1 MAAKR
6 WDAASVAAFAL
17 AEMLGGDD
25 ASAAVAALMLH
36 QVIETFKVEDMQ

>member
-25 ASAAVAALMLH
+25 ASATAAALMLH
-36 QVIETFKVEDMQ
+36 QVRAAFKVKHLQ